1 MFGKEVYFIT
11 NVLQSKNRCLTFT
24 FAIAFVVDVSDGLCR
39 IQISEKKTLFIE
51 DTINLIYILG

>member
-1 MFGKEVYFIT
+1 MYFIT